1 MSVVLPSPQGG
12 GLEFRILG
20 PLEVADDGRVL
31 PLGGT
36 RQRALLA
43 ILLLHADEVVS
54 SDRLIEDLWGDNPPE
69 TRTKALHVAV
79 SQLRKVLDQR
89 NGAGSTGFVV
99 TRPPGYM
106 LRIDGAEF
114 DLHRFQ
120 RLVDEA
126 ERARSEG
133 QSAIASTTLR
143 EALALWRGRPLADI
157 AYHDFAQRAIA
168 RLEES
173 RLTALE
179 DLIDSDLALGRHA
192 NLIAELEGLVEEHPL
207 RERLRGQLMLAL
219 YRSGRQ
225 AEALRVYQE
234 TRSHLVD
241 QLGIEPGVDLQRL
254 EKNIL
259 AQEGTLELTR
269 PPANQYEERDAPA
282 PPPATKRPRARSL
295 TVARR
300 RPGRLAAATV
310 ALVIVAGTTILATRL
325 ANNDTAVAIVPPDSV
340 GVIDPRTNEI
350 AQIIPVDQRPESI
363 VVAPNAVW
371 VVNRASATLSKINPR
386 TMKVVRTIGLGGF
399 PKSLV
404 VERDNIWVSDAR
416 LGVLSAIDL
425 RSGLV
430 RSYDLTRDHGNLQ
443 GIDNPVRDGNN
454 ALWMTAAWP
463 PSVLLVSAVAGA
475 SNAPEIQKVLP
486 LPDIPSSVGG
496 SNANVWVVSRSSGT
510 VVPNLSTTI
519 KVGSSP
525 SSVAVG
531 PDAVWVAN
539 LDDGTVSRIDP
550 ATYAVKK
557 TIRVGRRPIAVAL
570 DPANHAV
577 WVANSGDGTVSR
589 IDSTTNKIV
598 KTIAIGN
605 KPVGLDVGDGRVWVT
620 VDSE

>member
-1 MSVVLPSPQGG
+1 M
-12 GLEFRILG
+12 EFRILG

-31 PLGGT
+31 ALGGT

-106 LRIDGAEF
+106 LRVDGAEF

-120 RLVDEA
+120 HLVDEA

-133 QSAIASTTLR
+133 ESAIASAKLR
-143 EALALWRGRPLADI
+143 EGLALWRGRPLADI
-157 AYHDFAQRAIA
+157 AYHEFAQRAIA

-234 TRSHLVD
+234 TRRRLVD
-241 QLGIEPGVDLQRL
+241 QLGIEPSVDLQRL
-254 EKNIL
+254 EKDIL

-269 PPANQYEERDAPA
+269 PPADRYEERDGPT
-282 PPPATKRPRARSL
+282 PPPPTKRRLARSL

-310 ALVIVAGTTILATRL
+310 ALVSVAGTAILATHL
-325 ANNDTAVAIVPPDSV
+325 AGNDSAVATVPPNSV

-350 AQIIPVDQRPESI
+350 AEVIPVNERPESI
-363 VVAPNAVW
+363 VVATNAVW
-371 VVNRASATLSKINPR
+371 VVNRASSTVSRIDPR
-386 TMKVVRTIGLGGF
+386 TARVVRTIGLGGF
-399 PKSLV
+399 PKSLS

-416 LGVLSAIDL
+416 SGVLSAIDQ

-463 PSVLLVSAVAGA
+463 PSVLLVSPVAGV

-496 SNANVWVVSRSSGT
+496 SNANLWVVSRSSGT
-510 VVPNLSTTI
+510 VSPNLSTTI
-519 KVGSSP
+519 RVGSSP
-525 SSVAVG
+525 SAVAVG

-539 LDDGTVSRIDP
+539 LGDGTVSRIDP

-557 TIRVGRRPIAVAL
+557 TIRVGQRPIAVAL
-570 DPANHAV
+570 DPADHAV

-589 IDSTTNKIV
+589 IDSRTNKIV